1 MSLGLIGIIL
11 SLGLLMY
18 LAYRGINVL
27 ILAPLL
33 ALLATLFAG
42 GPLLATYTQVFMPA
56 LGGYAITYFPLFLL
70 GAIFGT
76 VMDVSG
82 SAKAIADFIVTK
94 IGAQRAILAIVLAC
108 GILTYGGVSLFV
120 VAFAVFPIA
129 AALFKESGIPKRL
142 IPATIALGSFT
153 FTMTALPGTPAVQ
166 NAIPAPY
173 FGTNAFA
180 APGLGII
187 AGLIMF
193 GGGVLYLDRRAT
205 KLVAAGEVYEPEAP
219 GGGGSGLGVGK
230 GKAKG
235 TDSVAGHDTDA
246 PAGDGSREARESTVM
261 VAEEGTDAALLDR
274 PHVPWA
280 LAFLP
285 VVVVIALNFVLVNWV
300 FPAMDFAYLEQEAY
314 GSVGIDQVAGIW
326 GIIVALVASI
336 VLVLVTSWNRITDVK
351 GAVNEG
357 TMSSLLPIFNTASE
371 VGYGAVIA
379 SLAAFTTIKDAVLG
393 VSGNPLVSLALS
405 VNVLAGITGSASG
418 GMSIALEALGDQF
431 KEMAISQGIDL
442 ELVHRVTAI
451 ASGGFDALPHNG
463 AVITLLG
470 ICGLTHRQSYKDIG
484 VVAVVIPVAA
494 LVAVI
499 VLGTLFGSF

>member
-33 ALLATLFAG
+33 ALLATLMAG

-56 LGGYAITYFPLFLL
+56 LGKYAMTYFPLFLL
-70 GAIFGT
+70 GAIFGK

-82 SAKAIADFIVTK
+82 SAKAIADFIVDK

-153 FTMTALPGTPAVQ
+153 FTMTALPGTPAIQ
-166 NAIPAPY
+166 NAIPSPY

-180 APGLGII
+180 APGLGLI

-193 GGGVLYLDRRAT
+193 GGGVAYLNHRSS
-205 KLVAAGEVYEPEAP
+205 KLVAAGEVYEPPVMKGSGFFGRGKKDKDLAAKGEAP
-219 GGGGSGLGVGK
+219 
-230 GKAKG
+230 
-235 TDSVAGHDTDA
+235 VAATI
-246 PAGDGSREARESTVM
+246 ESS
-261 VAEEGTDAALLDR
+261 AADDHIMER
-274 PHVPWA
+274 PTVPWA

-285 VVVVIALNFVLVNWV
+285 IVVVIALNYALVNWI
-300 FPAMDFAYLEQEAY
+300 FPSMDFDYLKQDAY
-314 GSVGIDQVAGIW
+314 GSVGIDDVAGIW

-336 VLVLVTSWNRITDVK
+336 AIVLAANWTRIGDVK

-357 TMSSLLPIFNTASE
+357 TMGSLLPIFNTASE

-418 GMSIALEALGDQF
+418 GMSIALEALGTQF
-431 KEMAISQGIDL
+431 KEMAMSQGISL

-451 ASGGFDALPHNG
+451 SSGGFDALPHNG
-463 AVITLLG
+463 AVITLLA
-470 ICGLTHRQSYKDIG
+470 ICGLSHRQSYKDIA
-484 VVAVVIPVAA
+484 VVAILVPVLS
-494 LVAVI
+494 LVAII
-499 VLGTLFGSF
+499 VLGSIFGSF

>member
-33 ALLATLFAG
+33 ALLATLMAG
-42 GPLLATYTQVFMPA
+42 GPMLATYTQVFMPA
-56 LGGYAITYFPLFLL
+56 LGKYAMTYFPLFLL
-70 GAIFGT
+70 GAIFGK

-82 SAKAIADFIVTK
+82 SAKAIADFIVDK

-153 FTMTALPGTPAVQ
+153 FTMTALPGTPAIQ
-166 NAIPAPY
+166 NAIPSPY

-180 APGLGII
+180 APGLGLI

-193 GGGVLYLDRRAT
+193 GGGVAYLNHRSS
-205 KLVAAGEVYEPEAP
+205 KLVAAGEVYEPPVMKGSGFFGRGKKDKDLAAKGEAP
-219 GGGGSGLGVGK
+219 
-230 GKAKG
+230 
-235 TDSVAGHDTDA
+235 VAATI
-246 PAGDGSREARESTVM
+246 ESS
-261 VAEEGTDAALLDR
+261 AADDHIMER
-274 PHVPWA
+274 PTVPWA

-285 VVVVIALNFVLVNWV
+285 IVVVIALNYALVNWI
-300 FPAMDFAYLEQEAY
+300 FPSMDFDYLKQDAY
-314 GSVGIDQVAGIW
+314 GSVGIDDVAGIW

-336 VLVLVTSWNRITDVK
+336 AIVLAANWTRIGDVK

-357 TMSSLLPIFNTASE
+357 TMGSLLPIFNTASE

-418 GMSIALEALGDQF
+418 GMSIALEALGTQF
-431 KEMAISQGIDL
+431 KEMAMSQGISL

-451 ASGGFDALPHNG
+451 SSGGFDALPHNG
-463 AVITLLG
+463 AVITLLA
-470 ICGLTHRQSYKDIG
+470 ICGLSHRQSYKDIA
-484 VVAVVIPVAA
+484 VVAILVPVLS
-494 LVAVI
+494 LVAII
-499 VLGTLFGSF
+499 VLGSIFGSF